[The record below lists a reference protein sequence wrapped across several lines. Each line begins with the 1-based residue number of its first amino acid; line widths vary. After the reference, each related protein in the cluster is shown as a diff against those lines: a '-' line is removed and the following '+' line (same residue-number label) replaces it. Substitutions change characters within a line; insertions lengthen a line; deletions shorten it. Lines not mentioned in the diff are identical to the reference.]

1 MHLLWRFEILPTTHV
16 YNVIES
22 SPDDQ
27 IPLKLFVSINS
38 TDIYISSDK
47 FVMNGPIFMDVRF
60 NTFPF
65 LWWWDNFVINS

>member
-1 MHLLWRFEILPTTHV
+1 M

-27 IPLKLFVSINS
+27 IPPKLFVSINS

-47 FVMNGPIFMDVRF
+47 FVMNGPLSMEV
-60 NTFPF
+60 
-65 LWWWDNFVINS
+65 